1 MSVNGNLPAR
11 IEPIRILGIGGS
23 TRRLSN
29 SRVALSCA
37 LQLAEEAG
45 ARTTLADVRTLDLPL
60 YDGDRPR
67 TDYPPSLEWFIAE
80 AKRADAYILC
90 SPTYHGTVSG
100 AVKNALDILDY
111 LADGTPN
118 DPDQTFAGKPV
129 ALMACGGGAQNVIT
143 ALFHTTRALQGIVI
157 PTVVSVP
164 NDAIDAE
171 TGRIRDDNVIGRLR
185 AMTAQLSDLAQRLR
199 RPAATHVLAS
209 K

>member
-1 MSVNGNLPAR
+1 MSVDGNPPAQV
-11 IEPIRILGIGGS
+11 EPICILGIGGS
-23 TRRLSN
+23 TRRLSK
-29 SRVALSCA
+29 SRVALSHA

-67 TDYPPSLEWFIAE
+67 ADYPPSLAWFIAE
-80 AKRADAYILC
+80 AKRADAYVPC
-90 SPTYHGTVSG
+90 SPNYHGTISG

-111 LADGTPN
+111 LADGAPD
-118 DPDQTFAGKPV
+118 DPDQTFDGKPV

-164 NDAIDAE
+164 NDAIDAGA
-171 TGRIRDDNVIGRLR
+171 GRLRDDNVIGRLR
-185 AMTAQLSDLAQRLR
+185 AMIEQLIDLAQRLR
-199 RPAATHVLAS
+199 RPAATPALARN
-209 K
+209 